1 VKRELFRRDI
11 QVLRGIAVLAV
22 VAYHF
27 FPEIFPQGY
36 LGVDSFFVI
45 SGFVITPMIYRI
57 VCSQDKHHLFQEL
70 KSFYQRRF
78 YRLTPA
84 LIVALLGSLVVLIFF
99 ASSADLE
106 KSGLQALYTIA
117 FAGNIGAFRLAGDYF
132 HNNGNPLIHTWS
144 LSIEEQIYFLLP
156 AFFVLLYFIWKKTS
170 KIFFTVMFIFSLMSF
185 LAWIDLI
192 DTGSIYSELGI
203 RDVESFSFYSPIE
216 RFWQFGIGGVSY
228 GILLK
233 YSESVFDRIQ
243 IIYLFLLAPLVAF
256 VTQLT
261 WGNDHADTATVVLLI
276 CLLLV
281 CTPKVHFKSA
291 IPRVMVG
298 IGNRSYSI
306 YLVHMPI
313 VYLSINSPYFDSNTP
328 IVHFSIL
335 FAGLAITFFLA
346 EIMFRKVEN
355 VFRLKSQLEPKSLRN
370 RTLILLGTSG
380 VLVLVASFM
389 VLGEKNSYFGL
400 QEDLPQVAAAW
411 DADPNCARMAEWD
424 GVPCNYPISD
434 AKKTLILIGDSHAA
448 QLSEVILSAGHA
460 ENWNV
465 VIWTMAGCAV
475 VFEKTTSQISNDC
488 LLHNKRT
495 LDWIKREKP
504 NLVVISQYNGTFLP
518 QREIRSAVLTIK
530 EWVQDVH
537 LVGNTPVFSDRRYM
551 THPALFQPPYQ
562 FKSKIPASEMDRSNI
577 EISEKFLAWGIE
589 NGVTSSDLSPLYCT
603 PSHCVRSNEGT
614 LLFSDRDHLS
624 VAGAN
629 LAFNKFR
636 LVLNN
641 SHAQ

>member
-1 VKRELFRRDI
+1 MKRELFRRDI

-45 SGFVITPMIYRI
+45 SGFVITPMIYQI

-84 LIVALLGSLVVLIFF
+84 LIVTLLGSLVVLIFF

-117 FAGNIGAFRLAGDYF
+117 FVGNIGAFRLAGDYF

-170 KIFFTVMFIFSLMSF
+170 KTFFTVMFIFSLMSF

-192 DTGSIYSELGI
+192 DTGSIYSEIGI

-216 RFWQFGIGGVSY
+216 RFWQFGIGGLSY

-233 YSESVFDRIQ
+233 YSESLLDKIQ
-243 IIYLFLLAPLVAF
+243 IIYLFLLALLVAF

-261 WGNDHADTATVVLLI
+261 WGNDHANTTTVVLLI
-276 CLLLV
+276 CILLL

-313 VYLSINSPYFDSNTP
+313 VYLSINSPYLASNTP
-328 IVHFSIL
+328 IVQFSIS
-335 FAGLAITFFLA
+335 FAGLAITFLLA

-355 VFRLKSQLEPKSLRN
+355 VFRLKSQSEPKPLRN
-370 RTLILLGTSG
+370 RNLILLGTSG
-380 VLVLVASFM
+380 LLLVVASFM

-411 DADPNCARMAEWD
+411 DVDRNCARMVEWD

-448 QLSEVILSAGHA
+448 QLSEVILNAGHA

-488 LLHNKRT
+488 LIHNKRT

-518 QREIRSAVLTIK
+518 QRDIRSAVLTIK
-530 EWVQDVH
+530 GLVADVH

-551 THPALFQPPYQ
+551 THPALFQPPYK
-562 FKSKIPASEMDRSNI
+562 FISEVPINEMDRSNV
-577 EISEKFLAWGIE
+577 EISNRFLVWGRE
-589 NGVTSSDLSPLYCT
+589 NGVTSSDLSSLYCT
-603 PSHCVRSNEGT
+603 ISYCTRSNQGV

-624 VAGAN
+624 IEGAS
-629 LAFNKFR
+629 LALDEFKSII
-636 LVLNN
+636 NN
-641 SHAQ
+641 SSAQ

>member
-1 VKRELFRRDI
+1 MKREPFRRDI
-11 QVLRGIAVLAV
+11 QALRGIAVLAV

-36 LGVDSFFVI
+36 LGVDSFFAI
-45 SGFVITPMIYRI
+45 SGFVITAMIYQI
-57 VCSQDKHHLFQEL
+57 VCSQDQHRLFQEL
-70 KSFYQRRF
+70 KNFYQRRF

-84 LIVALLGSLVVLIFF
+84 LIVTLLGSLVALTFF
-99 ASSADLE
+99 ASSSDLK

-156 AFFVLLYFIWKKTS
+156 AIFVLLYFIWKKTS
-170 KIFFTVMFIFSLMSF
+170 KIFFALMFIFSLLSF
-185 LAWIDLI
+185 LAWINLI
-192 DTGSIYSELGI
+192 DTGVVYLELGI

-233 YSESVFDRIQ
+233 YPKYPLGKFKK
-243 IIYLFLLAPLVAF
+243 IYFILLSLLVAF
-256 VTQLT
+256 VTGLT
-261 WGNDHADTATVVLLI
+261 WGNGRANTLTVVLLI
-276 CLLLV
+276 CVLLL
-281 CTPKVHFKSA
+281 CTPKVLFNSTF
-291 IPRVMVG
+291 PRILVG

-313 VYLSINSPYFDSNTP
+313 VFLSINSPYLDSNTR
-328 IVHFSIL
+328 IVQFFIS
-335 FAGLAITFFLA
+335 FVGLAITFFLA
-346 EIMFRKVEN
+346 EILFRNVEN
-355 VFRLKSQLEPKSLRN
+355 RFRLKSQLEPRQLKKKN
-370 RTLILLGTSG
+370 LILLGTSG
-380 VLVLVASFM
+380 LLVAVASFM

-400 QEDLPQVAAAW
+400 QEDLPIIAAAW
-411 DADPNCARMAEWD
+411 DVDPNCARMAEWD
-424 GVPCNYPISD
+424 GVPCRYPISD
-434 AKKTLILIGDSHAA
+434 ASKTLILIGDSHAA
-448 QLSEVILSAGHA
+448 QLSEVILTAGHA
-460 ENWNV
+460 ESWNV

-488 LLHNKRT
+488 LIHNNRT
-495 LDWIKREKP
+495 LDWIKSEKP
-504 NLVVISQYNGTFLP
+504 NLVVISQYNGAFLP

-530 EWVQDVH
+530 SLVPDVH

-551 THPALFQPPYQ
+551 THPALFQPPYK
-562 FKSKIPASEMDRSNI
+562 FKSEIPISEMDRSNV
-577 EISEKFLAWGIE
+577 EISERFLSWGKA
-589 NGVTSSDLSPLYCT
+589 NGVTSSDLSALYCT
-603 PSHCVRSNEGT
+603 PSHCTRSNHGA

-624 VAGAN
+624 VDGAN
-629 LAFNKFR
+629 LALDTFR

-641 SHAQ
+641 SGGQ

>member
-1 VKRELFRRDI
+1 
-11 QVLRGIAVLAV
+11 

>member
-1 VKRELFRRDI
+1 MKRELFRRDI
-11 QVLRGIAVLAV
+11 QALRGIAVLAV

-45 SGFVITPMIYRI
+45 SGFVITPMIYQI
-57 VCSQDKHHLFQEL
+57 VCSQDKHHLFREL

-84 LIVALLGSLVVLIFF
+84 LLVTLLGSLVVLIFF

-156 AFFVLLYFIWKKTS
+156 AIFVLLHFIWKKTS
-170 KIFFTVMFIFSLMSF
+170 KTFFTVMFIFSLMSF

-216 RFWQFGIGGVSY
+216 RFWQFGIGGVGY
-228 GILLK
+228 GILLT
-233 YSESVFDRIQ
+233 YSGFVLDKIKK
-243 IIYLFLLAPLVAF
+243 IYLFLLALLVAF
-256 VTQLT
+256 LTGLT
-261 WGNDHADTATVVLLI
+261 WGNDHANTTTVALLI
-276 CLLLV
+276 CVLLL
-281 CTPKVHFKSA
+281 CTPKVLFNSK
-291 IPRVMVG
+291 ILRIIVG

-313 VYLSINSPYFDSNTP
+313 VYLSINSPYLDSNTP
-328 IVHFSIL
+328 MVQFLIS

-355 VFRLKSQLEPKSLRN
+355 VFRLKSQLEPKPLRN
-370 RTLILLGTSG
+370 KNLILLGASG
-380 VLVLVASFM
+380 LLVVVASFT

-411 DADPNCARMAEWD
+411 DVDPNCARMAEWD
-424 GVPCNYPISD
+424 GVPCIYPISG
-434 AKKTLILIGDSHAA
+434 AQQTLLLIGDSHAA
-448 QLSEVILSAGHA
+448 QISEVILNAGHA

-488 LLHNKRT
+488 LIHNNRT

-530 EWVQDVH
+530 GLVPDVH
-537 LVGNTPVFSDRRYM
+537 LVGNTPVFSDRRFM
-551 THPALFQPPYQ
+551 THPALFQPPY
-562 FKSKIPASEMDRSNI
+562 KLISEVPINEMDRSNV
-577 EISEKFLAWGIE
+577 EISNRFLVWGRQ
-589 NGVTSSDLSPLYCT
+589 NGVTSSDLSSLYCT
-603 PSHCVRSNEGT
+603 TSYCTRSNQGV

-624 VAGAN
+624 IDGASLALDEFKSIINN
-629 LAFNKFR
+629 LSA
-636 LVLNN
+636 
-641 SHAQ
+641 